1 MALEF
6 VYQWI
11 YYPSGICLLKG
22 SNRNTRTNCEIC
34 PKLTIKTPERRH
46 CRCSG
51 VFIVNFEN
59 ISRVYLIKK
68 AATVFKTRSSLK
80 EKTYV
85 KNAAGDL
92 GGAGAVSLPAD
103 YAEYISQGL
112 IQAIF
117 DIGIPILGAL
127 IWACRNLIL
136 RKTKTTIKRN
146 SSLLIKSVT

>member
-11 YYPSGICLLKG
+11 YYPSGIYLIKG

-34 PKLTIKTPERRH
+34 SKLTIKTPEWRRS
-46 CRCSG
+46 RCSG

-59 ISRVYLIKK
+59 ISRDYFRKK
-68 AATVFKTRSSLK
+68 AATVFKTRLNLK

-85 KNAAGDL
+85 KNAAGVL
-92 GGAGAVSLPAD
+92 GGAGAVKLPAIIQNILGRGW
-103 YAEYISQGL
+103 Y
-112 IQAIF
+112 QAIF
-117 DIGIPILGAL
+117 DIGIPILGTL

-136 RKTKTTIKRN
+136 RKTETPIN
-146 SSLLIKSVT
+146 AIPVFWSNQ